1 MGRDKVRAVA
11 IPLPPLST
19 TDPALL
25 LDLAEGL
32 LDAQAAGHKLTAAE
46 HAFLSTYG
54 RHVYTGPA
62 ARPRPTTVAP
72 GPAKV
77 DVLRLRVELGL
88 VLWHAEDLSLAEDEA
103 EEYDPVQA
111 HGNFATIGR
120 LLRPLGEH
128 SA

>member
-1 MGRDKVRAVA
+1 MVRAVVA
-11 IPLPPLST
+11 ALPHIT
-19 TDPALL
+19 TADPARL
-25 LDLAEGL
+25 LDLAEEL
-32 LDAQAAGHKLTAAE
+32 LDAQAAGRTLTAAE
-46 HAFLSTYG
+46 LTFLRTYG
-54 RHVYTGPA
+54 RHVYSGPS

-77 DVLRLRVELGL
+77 DVLRLRFELGL
-88 VLWHAEDLSLAEDEA
+88 VLWHADDLSLAEDEA

-111 HGNFATIGR
+111 DGNFATIGR